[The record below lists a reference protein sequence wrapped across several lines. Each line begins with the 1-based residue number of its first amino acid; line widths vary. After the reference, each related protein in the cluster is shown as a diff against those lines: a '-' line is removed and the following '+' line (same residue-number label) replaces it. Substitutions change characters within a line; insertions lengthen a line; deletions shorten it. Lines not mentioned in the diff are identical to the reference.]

1 MSADVELAAQRANTA
16 AFIQAQPTT
25 LALTPVKRQQ
35 LPTGGFIEVEQPPRL
50 PQVLRVIHLSDQNRP
65 LITVDGKQY
74 AAEVM
79 LLGKHDATI
88 VRRDR
93 WSSDG
98 QRYEVLEV
106 QAGHRYET
114 KALAV
119 RRG

>member
-1 MSADVELAAQRANTA
+1 VPTDVELDLQRANTV
-16 AFIQAQPTT
+16 AFIQASPTT
-25 LALTPVKRQQ
+25 IALQPVKRVQ
-35 LPTGGFIEVEQPPRL
+35 LPTGGFRDEPQPLRL
-50 PQVLRVIHLSDQNRP
+50 AQVLRVIPLSDQNRP
-65 LITVDGKQY
+65 IITVDGKQFT
-74 AAEVM
+74 AEVM

-98 QRYEVLEV
+98 QQYEVIEV